1 MNITAIRPFLYIMA
15 VMLLLIA
22 PKSARALEQRCNDN
36 ALTSTPT
43 ERFVK
48 HNDGLVF
55 DKATRL
61 EWQMCVTGLLGS
73 DCELGVVR
81 YFSWWDAQA
90 EVTVF
95 NNSNGGGTNNGGN
108 TDWRLPDIKELYSII
123 ETACEEPS
131 LNKLV
136 FPNHPLLPAISKS
149 WSSTP
154 SRRDISQAWQIEFQN
169 GLLYTL
175 ANDEQLTVRLVRTCD
190 EICQQAY
197 D

>member
-15 VMLLLIA
+15 VMLLLVA
-22 PKSARALEQRCNDN
+22 PMSARALDQRCNDN
-36 ALTSTPT
+36 ALISTPT

-61 EWQMCVTGLLGS
+61 EWQMCVTGLLGA

-95 NNSNGGGTNNGGN
+95 NNSNRGD
-108 TDWRLPDIKELYSII
+108 TDWRLPDVKELYSII

-154 SRRDISQAWQIEFQN
+154 SSRYFSQAWQIEFQN

-175 ANDEQLTVRLVRTCD
+175 ANDTQLTVRFVRTCD
-190 EICQQAY
+190 EICQQVY